1 MAHIVRSRQHG
12 TGDDP
17 YLTLTRMSGQDVQV
31 ADRHRAGR
39 RIAQPTGYRAFHPA
53 ALPPEPP
60 VRLVGELQSV
70 LSAADR
76 ALGRLDGSIQT
87 LPNPDLFVFMY
98 VRKEAVL
105 SSQIEG
111 TQSSLQDLLAA
122 EAHILSPDRPR
133 DVDEV
138 VNYVAAMNYGLER
151 LRELPVSVRLI
162 REIHERLLQG
172 VRGARLTP
180 GELRRTQNWIGP
192 AGCSLNE
199 ATFVPPPPH
208 EVAAA
213 LGALEAFLH
222 SDSDLPQLIQI
233 GLAHA
238 QFETI
243 HPFLDGN
250 GRVGR
255 LLITFLLCQREIL
268 LKPVLYLSH
277 FFKQYRTEYYER
289 LQAVRDRGD
298 WEGWLA
304 FFLRGVV
311 AVSREAT
318 ETARRILALREQH
331 RATVTTGL
339 GRAAANGHRVLE
351 HLYQRPI
358 VSVADVQ
365 ALTGTTYTAAN
376 NIVSRLTQLGVLQE
390 ATGYRRNR
398 LFRYQAYIAIF
409 GDEAPEEAERT
420 GAEDGSK

>member
-1 MAHIVRSRQHG
+1 
-12 TGDDP
+12 
-17 YLTLTRMSGQDVQV
+17 MSTSPEVTQPL
-31 ADRHRAGR
+31 RHRAGR
-39 RIAQPTGYRAFHPA
+39 YIAQPTGYRAFSPA
-53 ALPPEPP
+53 PLPPQPP
-60 VRLVGELQSV
+60 VRLDGELQGL
-70 LSAADR
+70 LSKADR

-122 EAHILSPDRPR
+122 EAHILSPELPR

-138 VNYVAAMNYGLER
+138 VNYVTAMNYGLAR
-151 LRELPVSVRLI
+151 LAELPVSVRLI
-162 REIHERLLQG
+162 REIHQRLLQG

-192 AGCSLNE
+192 GGCSLNE

-208 EVAAA
+208 EVPEA
-213 LGALEAFLH
+213 LGALETFLH
-222 SDSDLPQLIQI
+222 TESDIPALIQI

-255 LLITFLLCQREIL
+255 LLISFLLCQREIL
-268 LKPVLYLSH
+268 VKPVLYLSH
-277 FFKQYRTEYYER
+277 YFKRHRAEYYER
-289 LQAVRDRGD
+289 LQAVRDTGD

-304 FFLRGVV
+304 FFLRGV
-311 AVSREAT
+311 ASVSLEAT
-318 ETARRILALREQH
+318 DTARRILALREDH
-331 RATVTTGL
+331 RARVTQGL
-339 GRAAANGHRVLE
+339 GRAAGNGHKVLE

-358 VSVADVQ
+358 VAVADVE
-365 ALTGTTYTAAN
+365 ALTATSYTAAN
-376 NIVSRLTQLGVLQE
+376 NLVSRMVELGVLVE

-398 LFRYQAYIAIF
+398 LFRYQAYIDLF
-409 GDEAPEEAERT
+409 GEGGEP
-420 GAEDGSK
+420 GQGP